1 MVPAE
6 TDVLCEGCGYTLNGL
21 PETGNCPECGRAIEP
36 SLGAGRGLSRFEIR
50 PTFKSF
56 IETTLAVLFAPRA
69 FYETLAT
76 RVDTPQA
83 VLFARWHRAVAS
95 VLFFV
100 AATAHY
106 VWMTLTTGLGSSYD
120 IGVWP
125 LVFVFLIGPL
135 AVYLCL
141 VGVTRLAAWLS
152 SIEARYWGMRLPH
165 PIVRRG
171 LRFHAACYLP
181 VALLALSIVLGYR
194 ALLLGGVFSF
204 ASATWYLYTLCAA
217 VIVSAAYLFRM
228 YWIAMKSMMYANR

>member
-50 PTFKSF
+50 PSFKSF

-83 VLFARWHRAVAS
+83 AVFARWHRALAS
-95 VLFFV
+95 AVLFFAVLSHTTTLGIGTNLQTNLPLLVV
-100 AATAHY
+100 AC
-106 VWMTLTTGLGSSYD
+106 LGA
-120 IGVWP
+120 P
-125 LVFVFLIGPL
+125 LLIYLSL
-135 AVYLCL
+135 AV
-141 VGVTRLAAWLS
+141 VTRLAGWLS

-165 PIVRRG
+165 AIVRRG
-171 LRFHAACYLP
+171 LCFHAACYVP
-181 VALLALSIVLGYR
+181 VALLAAGIVWGYQVLVVTG
-194 ALLLGGVFSF
+194 A
-204 ASATWYLYTLCAA
+204 ASEASVTWYLYTLCAA